1 LSLCVTY
8 GAPPGLG
15 GTANYSPGHRM
26 CLALAHAVLEPAR
39 SVSAVKTPCRQV
51 AWNTFC
57 AAIIC
62 VSQVAAGIAAN
73 RNQSM

>member
-1 LSLCVTY
+1 
-8 GAPPGLG
+8 
-15 GTANYSPGHRM
+15 M